1 MHRDNTLWHL
11 PPPTKLEINYKYIQE
26 SKNGPTQTSV
36 RLERT
41 DILYSVTWGN
51 LNPFPVDV
59 CDVHNDRSRALIAKK
74 RRVQLYIETEI
85 DTERQRDRETYKLDW
100 TPIGSFGPQ
109 CGDKVYIISPHTLS
123 GTTNSF

>member
-59 CDVHNDRSRALIAKK
+59 CDVHNDGSRALIAKK
-74 RRVQLYIETEI
+74 RRVQLYTETEI
-85 DTERQRDRETYKLDW
+85 SLKSQEKKKGKGLNYGQNKQRN
-100 TPIGSFGPQ
+100 
-109 CGDKVYIISPHTLS
+109 PHPDAT
-123 GTTNSF
+123 